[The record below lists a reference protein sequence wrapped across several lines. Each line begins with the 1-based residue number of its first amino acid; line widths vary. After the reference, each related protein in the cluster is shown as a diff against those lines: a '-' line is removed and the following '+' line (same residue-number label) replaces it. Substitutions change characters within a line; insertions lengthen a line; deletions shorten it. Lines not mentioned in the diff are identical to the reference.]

1 MSTIPETDGI
11 PAYEAVDT
19 APRTHAKNKKR
30 KTRRRIAKALAW
42 VSVALTAVMVLS
54 EPWLLL
60 PVITLV
66 VALSLWD

>member
-1 MSTIPETDGI
+1 MSTLSETDGT
-11 PAYEAVDT
+11 PAYDAPDT
-19 APRTHAKNKKR
+19 TRTHVKDKKR
-30 KTRRRIAKALAW
+30 KNRRRIAKALAW
-42 VSVALTAVMVLS
+42 VSVALIAVMVLS